1 MRLFTVE
8 TPGKTLIPAVQV
20 NKHSLIT
27 LWTLLGRHAPATLA
41 EALVRNREIQDAVA
55 DLDDAAVERLA
66 HWLVPLDSALLG
78 PACDPGALLVLAG
91 SNYRSHVA
99 EMDKGGKVSSK
110 ATTFVKSTSAVVGS
124 GRDIVI
130 PRQFPDKV
138 DFEGEICIV
147 FGRHCHDVTEA
158 DAMSYVG
165 GYTILNDV
173 SARDAVPAMLFATT
187 PAEATGAM
195 MDMMMGKHLPTFA
208 PVGPAVVTPDEIAD
222 VADMRL
228 VTRVNGEVMQDAN
241 TADLVLGFAELIA
254 QMSKNYLFRPGDIL
268 STGTPSGVGFS
279 RKPPVF
285 LKPGDVVTIEVTG
298 VGTLENHV
306 SASGK

>member
-1 MRLFTVE
+1 
-8 TPGKTLIPAVQV
+8 
-20 NKHSLIT
+20 
-27 LWTLLGRHAPATLA
+27 
-41 EALVRNREIQDAVA
+41 
-55 DLDDAAVERLA
+55 
-66 HWLVPLDSALLG
+66 
-78 PACDPGALLVLAG
+78 
-91 SNYRSHVA
+91 
-99 EMDKGGKVSSK
+99 
-110 ATTFVKSTSAVVGS
+110 
-124 GRDIVI
+124 
-130 PRQFPDKV
+130 
-138 DFEGEICIV
+138 
-147 FGRHCHDVTEA
+147 
-158 DAMSYVG
+158 
-165 GYTILNDV
+165 
-173 SARDAVPAMLFATT
+173 MLFATT